1 MKTKDLKTNVQGV
14 TADGIWNGR
23 QLTERLDWADGT
35 QAEREYVD
43 SYDIPEEKI
52 TSLKLALFA
61 ATCLIIMGLVVLGVW
76 LIGLITTN

>member
-1 MKTKDLKTNVQGV
+1 MENKDLEQ
-14 TADGIWNGR
+14 
-23 QLTERLDWADGT
+23 
-35 QAEREYVD
+35 EYVD
-43 SYDIPEEKI
+43 SYDIPDEKE